1 MATHHLI
8 EERTT
13 PSLLPLLGLSAY
25 FVTSIFYIF
34 PSGNPQPAD
43 FLLLLTI
50 VATLLLAWRQLP
62 SEPMLYIA
70 IALFSGWIV
79 VVNTIWFF
87 LNPDFVFL
95 KKTSFYLYNAI
106 VFLFVVS
113 AGYHDWQRLKVVIWW
128 SCVVA
133 LVAQLLYLE
142 FLYVGLHK
150 RATGTFNNPNQLG
163 YWALLV
169 MACLAVVKE
178 RNPLGILDV
187 LALGAGFYVLML
199 SLSKAASI
207 SGMLLILLI
216 VAFCRLQRAAGL
228 LLGVALV
235 LGVLFQIASGS
246 LVERFMA
253 LEPVANLDHRLSSIG
268 RSEDDNLMHRGYV
281 RLIQNPQ
288 YLAFG
293 AGEGAF
299 ERLSHDIE
307 DPDKEFHSTLG
318 TILMSYG
325 LVGLG
330 LFGLLTLVVFGRAP
344 LASIS
349 YLVPI
354 MMYGV
359 THTGVRFSEFWI
371 FLGLVYAQS
380 RFGGTWAA
388 PTAAPYSDAARW

>member
-8 EERTT
+8 EARTT
-13 PSLLPLLGLSAY
+13 PSLLPLVGLSAY
-25 FVTSIFYIF
+25 FVTSIFYVF

-50 VATLLLAWRQLP
+50 VATLLVAWRQLP
-62 SEPMLYIA
+62 YEPLLYVA
-70 IALFSGWIV
+70 LALFAGWIV
-79 VVNTIWFF
+79 VVNAFWFF
-87 LNPDFVFL
+87 VSPDFVFL
-95 KKTSFYLYNAI
+95 KKTSFYIFNAV
-106 VFLFVVS
+106 VFLFVLT

-128 SCVVA
+128 SCVIA
-133 LVAQLLYLE
+133 LLAQLLYLE
-142 FLYVGLHK
+142 FLYVGVGK

-216 VAFCRLQRAAGL
+216 VAFCRLQRAAAL
-228 LLGVALV
+228 LLGAALV
-235 LGVLFQIASGS
+235 LGILFQLASGT

-253 LEPVANLDHRLSSIG
+253 LEPVANLDHRLSKIG
-268 RSEDDNLMHRGYV
+268 RSEDDDIMQRGYV

-293 AGEGAF
+293 AGEGEF
-299 ERLSHDIE
+299 ERLTEIADKQS
-307 DPDKEFHSTLG
+307 KEFHSTLG

-325 LVGLG
+325 LVGLA
-330 LFGLLTLVVFGRAP
+330 LFGLLLFVVFGRAP
-344 LASIS
+344 LASIT
-349 YLVPI
+349 YLGPV
-354 MMYGV
+354 MLYGI
-359 THTGVRFSEFWI
+359 THVGVRFSEFWV
-371 FLGLVYAQS
+371 FLALVYAQA
-380 RFGGTWAA
+380 RFGTWGAPAAA
-388 PTAAPYSDAARW
+388 PSDERRW